1 MKVMLLIVTV
11 IFPNLQGHTNVM
23 FAKNGIIDLANCKA
37 KSIPAIVES
46 YSKQIPYAIDVSAR
60 CVIITKGE
68 PFQPKKSKESKEEVL
83 I

>member
-11 IFPNLQGHTNVM
+11 VFPDFQGHTNVM
-23 FAKNGIIDLANCKA
+23 FARNGVIDLEGCKT
-37 KSIPAIVES
+37 KSIPTIVES
-46 YSKQIPYAIDVSAR
+46 YSKQIPYALDVSAR

-68 PFQPKKSKESKEEVL
+68 PFQPKKSKEEIK